1 MGLSY
6 ATLYA
11 KYKDRF
17 GPLNAKRHKHLVP
30 YNNNQPRTAPEKKEF
45 SLGSLNIIEYN
56 EYSGK
61 RDEFWREHF
70 VSVLMNVSTNSDII
84 SFIPDYPRNTDMG
97 AIFHGVMYLRISGF
111 FFISVF

>member
-45 SLGSLNIIEYN
+45 SLGSLSIIEYN

-84 SFIPDYPRNTDMG
+84 SFCNHDTVRDKG
-97 AIFHGVMYLRISGF
+97 E
-111 FFISVF
+111 